1 MKKTLLRATLYTLCL
16 GAALLAATGVRAQTY
31 TIPVVVHVLWD
42 GYLENITDAQV
53 LNAVEVLNTGFNSLS
68 FEPIDDTT
76 YQDLAASMDIEFC
89 LATIAP
95 DGSPTTGIE
104 RFETPL
110 ADMGG
115 LPGSY
120 MNQWPPERYLNL
132 WTVGA
137 LDTTF
142 GSTLSPAE
150 AALNPAMDGIM
161 LPHFMFGQ
169 IGTSTYFQGKAI
181 IFHAGRYLNLKLIWE
196 DPIDGGPCG
205 DDEVADTP
213 PSQDFLACIQT
224 GPDGCAGN
232 LPLMLENYMTY
243 SYCNRMFTQGQKE
256 RAHAALNSPVAQRNN
271 LWSAENLG
279 LTGCGPM
286 TVAVAEQRPS
296 ATLSVMAQGDDQWL
310 VHGPA
315 SGAWSLGLYT
325 TTGLLVGSWHSA
337 QGPVSLD
344 LSGHA
349 RGMYVLKAVSAGAYR
364 GHAKVVVE

>member
-1 MKKTLLRATLYTLCL
+1 MKKTLLPAPMQAFCL
-16 GAALLAATGVRAQTY
+16 GTALLAATGAQSQTY

-42 GYLENITDAQV
+42 GYLENISDAQV

-68 FEPIDDTT
+68 FEPIDTT
-76 YQDLAASMDIEFC
+76 YQDLAASMDVEFC

-115 LPGSY
+115 VPESY

-132 WTVGA
+132 WTIGG
-137 LDTTF
+137 LDTTY
-142 GSTLSPAE
+142 GSTLPPAE

-169 IGTSTYFQGKAI
+169 IGTSTYYEGKAI

-196 DPIDGGPCG
+196 DPIAGGPCG

-213 PSQDFLACIQT
+213 PSQDIMNCIQN
-224 GPDGCAGN
+224 GPDGCAGD
-232 LPLMLENYMTY
+232 LPQMLENYMTY

-256 RAHAALNSPVAQRNN
+256 RVHAALNSPVAQRNN

-279 LTGCGPM
+279 MTGCGP
-286 TVAVAEQRPS
+286 VAVAEQRP
-296 ATLSVMAQGDDQWL
+296 AAKLSVSAQGGDQWL
-310 VHGPA
+310 VQGPA
-315 SGAWSLGLYT
+315 SGAWSLNLYN
-325 TTGLLVGSWHSA
+325 TTGLLVGSWNSA

-349 RGMYVLKAVSAGAYR
+349 RGMYVLQATSAGAYR